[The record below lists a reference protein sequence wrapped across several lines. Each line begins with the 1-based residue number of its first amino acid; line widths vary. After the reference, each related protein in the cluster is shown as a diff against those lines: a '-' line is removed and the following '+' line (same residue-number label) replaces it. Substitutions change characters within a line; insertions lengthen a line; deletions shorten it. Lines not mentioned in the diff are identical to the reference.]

1 MALTKKGFSGKVP
14 SELTEA
20 RQRFQPDDMF
30 GPNEGAADLM
40 KGIVGAESMNSPA
53 SKGLD
58 SGAPGES
65 GPRRAGT
72 AQPVPAGNDAS
83 TGQNSP
89 FAKGADGQP
98 VTSTPSGNGATQ
110 AKLGVPPYATSTGAG
125 SGKKIVKN
133 YGPGGGATGVGGI
146 K

>member
-14 SELTEA
+14 SELVEA

-30 GPNEGAADLM
+30 GPSEGAADLM
-40 KGIVGAESMNSPA
+40 KGIVGAESMNSPQ

-58 SGAPGES
+58 GPEGET

-83 TGQNSP
+83 TAQNSP
-89 FAKGADGQP
+89 FAKGPDGQP

-110 AKLGVPPYATSTGAG
+110 AKLSTPPYATSTGAG
-125 SGKKIVKN
+125 SGKKIVKT